1 RRQGADRQA
10 AAEVGLPPSDGLPRG
25 ADADRDRVDRRGNEA
40 GSSENGNEACRA
52 DVAGDYGKGNGAPA
66 AKGVRRIHRRRDRRE
81 GQAVEARAARG
92 GARVRAGSREQEGR
106 DRGARSCDRDE
117 AGEELDGT
125 QERTRLVAQRT
136 RLESEDARRED
147 LLRPGGKGRDDP
159 RPPAWDEVP
168 PAPGDRPR
176 A

>member
-1 RRQGADRQA
+1 LLLGGGGGKGPAGRGPGGDGGGDGPGGGRQGADRQA

-92 GARVRAGSREQEGR
+92 
-106 DRGARSCDRDE
+106 
-117 AGEELDGT
+117 
-125 QERTRLVAQRT
+125 
-136 RLESEDARRED
+136 
-147 LLRPGGKGRDDP
+147 
-159 RPPAWDEVP
+159 
-168 PAPGDRPR
+168 AP
-176 A
+176 